1 MRNDKDPTKN
11 VACLER
17 RFLLGRADP
26 DLASCWGSSSN
37 VDRSTVSSFTAMTQ
51 PRTRTQ
57 S

>member
-17 RFLLGRADP
+17 RFLLGRAAP